1 MKLLEL
7 FTKQLNECGAV
18 KRVWLTSFNIDIE
31 FIETYIL
38 PTVLGVEIPRTRMD
52 YEALQLELNEQR
64 IDFRVFCD
72 NRFISTDQNKRTLIP
87 VHGISPGKQ
96 SSDFMQLGFDENTL
110 FHAKVIYIEG
120 EDGRILG
127 AGSANLTLSG
137 WGRNREVFQF
147 VPLDEKDLY
156 QSTRDFFIK
165 LFRNAGEEC
174 PLSNLRKFGRIKP
187 RARFCHSFQQE
198 AFLQQLLGNRQH
210 EALAIWSPY
219 LSNDL
224 AGLIETVQQRFGQ
237 PDLRVHLV
245 ADRVEGQYVRANWSD
260 SLQSIAGRGTL
271 TLHQFPLPTDD
282 RLYMTHAKLWK
293 TATHLAI
300 GSWNCT
306 RSGANTEWDENG
318 SWSAGTNIEAGLIFI
333 DNSDI
338 SIYLGKKLKV
348 DPDLFA
354 TEEQLK
360 DEALEIPVAL
370 PFDLRVQFNW
380 GDLTYRITGAWNADL
395 PPGDTY
401 QLKLPSVDELITLHW
416 KPRLAELKPIT
427 IAITDIRKLLVE
439 HCYQVF
445 KQDKACGTGLLIETA
460 AEHRRAQQYDDL
472 RTLFDAMANE
482 GPAPSLDDVGYR
494 VQEGEDGEMLVDGRF
509 YSADDSQAAGSTSGI
524 EDISYFRLFAAS
536 FQYAARLRSI
546 ESIGPLEQWAFSRPG
561 CLDELVVKARERI
574 EKMEPGIFN
583 WFLSMEV
590 NELCQLARS
599 RRRAL
604 ASVGESIPESRW
616 RDLKVVV
623 PRLPKGTDKRYQA
636 QLQSEYE
643 AIRRSWGKV

>member
-52 YEALQLELNEQR
+52 YEALQLELNER
-64 IDFRVFCD
+64 LIDFRVFCD

-147 VPLDEKDLY
+147 VPLDEKELY
-156 QSTRDFFIK
+156 RSTRDFFTK

-174 PLSNLRKFGRIKP
+174 PLGNLRKFDRIKP

-198 AFLQQLLGNRQH
+198 AFLQQLFGHRQH
-210 EALAIWSPY
+210 EAMAIWSPY

-245 ADRVEGQYVRANWSD
+245 ADRVEGQYVRASWSD
-260 SLQSIAGRGTL
+260 SLQFMADSGTL
-271 TLHQFPLPTDD
+271 TLHQFPLLTDD
-282 RLYMTHAKLWK
+282 RLFMTHAKLWK
-293 TATHLAI
+293 TSTHLAI

-306 RSGANTEWDENG
+306 RSGANTEWGEKG
-318 SWSAGTNIEAGLIFI
+318 GASATNIEAGLIFN

-338 SIYLGKKLKV
+338 SIYLGKQLKV
-348 DPDLFA
+348 DLDLFA

-360 DEALEIPVAL
+360 AEALEVPIAL
-370 PFDLRVQFNW
+370 PFDLRVEFNW
-380 GDLTYRITGAWNADL
+380 GDLTYRITGTWNADL
-395 PPGDTY
+395 PPDDAY
-401 QLKLPSVDELITLHW
+401 QLKLPSIEELISLHW
-416 KPRLAELKPIT
+416 KPRLAELKSRT
-427 IAITDIRKLLVE
+427 ISITDIRKLLVE
-439 HCYQVF
+439 HCYQVY
-445 KQDKACGTGLLIETA
+445 KHDEACGTGLLIETA

-472 RTLFDAMANE
+472 KTLFDAMVND
-482 GPAPSLDDVGYR
+482 GPTPSLDDVGYR
-494 VQEGEDGEMLVDGRF
+494 VREGEDGEMLVDGRF
-509 YSADDSQAAGSTSGI
+509 YRADGSSAAGATAGI

-536 FQYAARLRSI
+536 FQYAARLRSV
-546 ESIGPLEQWAFSRPG
+546 ESIGLLEQWAFSRPG
-561 CLDELVVKARERI
+561 CLDELVMKARERI
-574 EKMEPGIFN
+574 EKSEPSIFN

-590 NELCQLARS
+590 NELCQVARNCRSVLAT
-599 RRRAL
+599 A
-604 ASVGESIPESRW
+604 VDKIPASRW
-616 RDLKVVV
+616 GQLKVDP
-623 PRLPKGTDKRYQA
+623 PRLPRGTDKKYQEL
-636 QLQSEYE
+636 LQSEYYSM
-643 AIRRSWGKV
+643 RRHWGKE